1 MKLLAISIVL
11 VTFCLLVYGSG
22 SITPNFLTNISSV
35 AKPEVY
41 VTPSDIETNAPIET
55 PPFEDQALRSSI
67 PEHVLYE
74 SIFRMDLSFRRKALE
89 QELSGQTVTSLKTY
103 FKDEFGLND
112 EEDDLLRQTA
122 IEYLE
127 DIEPVNA
134 QAIQLLAQLRE
145 QFQDGEIP
153 DGQFVPA
160 PPPALADLQSQ
171 RNSIALQSRDKLA
184 NRLGKKFEMFDGL
197 VKTRF
202 AANFQSL
209 GPNRQQ

>member
-1 MKLLAISIVL
+1 MKLLAISIVS

-22 SITPNFLTNISSV
+22 SITPNFLTYISGV
-35 AKPEVY
+35 AKAEAY
-41 VTPSDIETNAPIET
+41 VNTSDITTNALPEI
-55 PPFEDQALRSSI
+55 PLVEDQSPGFSI

-74 SIFRMDLSFRRKALE
+74 SIFRLDLSFRRKALE

-122 IEYLE
+122 IEYIE

-145 QFQDGEIP
+145 QYQDGAIP
-153 DGQFVPA
+153 DGQSVPA
-160 PPPALADLQSQ
+160 PPPGLEDLQNQ

-184 NRLGKKFEMFDGL
+184 NRLGKKFEMFDEL

-202 AANFQSL
+202 ADNFQSL